1 MPEQPPCLTP
11 ILRHKSSFFSAL
23 ILFKCFN
30 AFSDNN
36 IAGLI
41 PSEELATAT
50 VSALARAAV
59 CLFLLQTLNVFA
71 GLAVIRKPLN
81 GVRAW
86 HRPFRTSDEPRELD
100 AANENGLRLMRAEF
114 IVNGAQGSRVQGIDT
129 GRGELNIG
137 E

>member
-1 MPEQPPCLTP
+1 MYDMPEQPPCLTP
-11 ILRHKSSFFSAL
+11 ILRHKSSFRSAL

-50 VSALARAAV
+50 VSALARVAIS
-59 CLFLLQTLNVFA
+59 LFLLQTLIVFA

-81 GVRAW
+81 GVRAV
-86 HRPFRTSDEPRELD
+86 HRPF
-100 AANENGLRLMRAEF
+100 
-114 IVNGAQGSRVQGIDT
+114 
-129 GRGELNIG
+129 
-137 E
+137 